1 MSIEFSLFDP
11 AVIYGGRKQFDCG
24 HAVINKFVRDSLVQ
38 QVKKRLSVAYVLTD
52 PDQQDRF
59 VGFFTLAHHAID
71 ASALSV
77 LQRGSLPRQIPCAR
91 LIMLGVDQAY
101 KNKQLGSRLMKQ
113 ALVITKEASSHMG
126 CYGLYL
132 DADPAAIGF
141 YQKLG
146 LALLEG
152 DKSPA
157 PSPMFI
163 AVGSITAEDEN
174 QG

>member
-1 MSIEFSLFDP
+1 MNIEFSLFDP
-11 AVIYGGRKQFDCG
+11 AVIYAGRKQFDCG
-24 HAVINKFVRDSLVQ
+24 HAVIDKFVRDSLVQ
-38 QVKKRLSVAYVLTD
+38 QVKKQLSVAYVLTD

-71 ASALSV
+71 AS
-77 LQRGSLPRQIPCAR
+77 RQIPCAR

-113 ALVITKEASSHMG
+113 ALVITKAASAHMG

-146 LALLEG
+146 FALLQG
-152 DKSPA
+152 NKTPA

-163 AVGSITAEDEN
+163 AVASITEEDEN
-174 QG
+174 KG

>member
-11 AVIYGGRKQFDCG
+11 TALYGGRKQFDCG

-38 QVKKRLSVAYVLTD
+38 QVKKQLSVAYVLTD

-77 LQRGSLPRQIPCAR
+77 LQRGLLPRQIPCVR
-91 LIMLGVDQAY
+91 LIMLGVDQNY
-101 KNKQLGSRLMKQ
+101 KNQKLGSRLMKQ

-126 CYGLYL
+126 CYGLCL

-163 AVGSITAEDEN
+163 AIGSIS
-174 QG
+174 

>member
-11 AVIYGGRKQFDCG
+11 GKTYGGRKQFDCG

-38 QVKKRLSVAYVLTD
+38 QVKRQLSVAYVLTD
-52 PDQQDRF
+52 SDEQDRF

-71 ASALSV
+71 ASALST
-77 LQRGSLPRQIPCAR
+77 LQLGSLPRQIPCAR

-101 KNKQLGSRLMKQ
+101 KNQNLGSGLMKQ
-113 ALVITKEASSHMG
+113 ALVITRNASSHMG

-132 DADPAAIGF
+132 DGDPAALGF
-141 YQKLG
+141 YKKLG
-146 LALLEG
+146 FALLEG
-152 DKSPA
+152 DKSPE

-163 AVGSITAEDEN
+163 TVGSISRN
-174 QG
+174 